1 MISGFAEIATL
12 GDKRTWETIG
22 HFSDEFVNR
31 EKDHVK
37 GDTNITIHHFSLNR
51 GAADVSLGC

>member
-1 MISGFAEIATL
+1 MISGFAEIPTL

-37 GDTNITIHHFSLNR
+37 EDNTPL
-51 GAADVSLGC
+51 